1 MRRSVYYLICGVVL
15 SVWMAC
21 SKKES
26 HPAGEA
32 ALMYYGYLING
43 QYAEY
48 INSIAYSDSM
58 TDEYKS
64 QMVDLTAQYMAR
76 EKEQRGGLV
85 NVRLVGDTIADN
97 VASAFIEVVYGDST
111 REEISVPMVL
121 CNGIW
126 KLQ

>member
-1 MRRSVYYLICGVVL
+1 MRRLLYCLIFAVFV
-15 SVWMAC
+15 SVWTAC
-21 SKKES
+21 NRKES

-32 ALMYYGYLING
+32 ALVYYGYLING

-64 QMVDLTAQYMAR
+64 QMIDLTAQYMAR
-76 EKEQRGGLV
+76 EKELRGGLV
-85 NVRLVGDTIADN
+85 NVELVGDTVADN
-97 VASAFIEVVYGDST
+97 LASAFIEVIYGDST